1 MQSITADFSPIIH
14 CFHKIHAAFG
24 GYPSSGDHPLGLEYW
39 GPKIPRRGQCSNLKN
54 ELKIISSR

>member
-39 GPKIPRRGQCSNLKN
+39 GLKSLVEANVQTSRMNLK
-54 ELKIISSR
+54 